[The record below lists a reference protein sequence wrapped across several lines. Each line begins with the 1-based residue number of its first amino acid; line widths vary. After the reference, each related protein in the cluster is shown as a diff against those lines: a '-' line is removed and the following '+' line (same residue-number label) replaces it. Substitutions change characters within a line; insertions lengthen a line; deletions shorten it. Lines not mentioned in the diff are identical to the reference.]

1 MKKLLITVLSLAL
14 AVAASA
20 QTPKE
25 IISRMEERMST
36 FNYEKDGLGM
46 IMDLKMPILGTFSV
60 KALSR
65 GDKMRMEMQK
75 GDAHNITWRDKD
87 TEWDYDVA
95 KNEIVIK
102 RIDPKK
108 ESKNEGDVEM
118 FKGITEGYDVTIAK
132 ETEKLWYLKCK
143 KSKANKNDDDPKNM
157 DLIVEKGTY
166 NPRSLSAKMKG
177 VTVTMRDLT
186 YGVSEKQV
194 TFNAADHP
202 GANIIDKR

>member
-1 MKKLLITVLSLAL
+1 
-14 AVAASA
+14 
-20 QTPKE
+20 
-25 IISRMEERMST
+25 
-36 FNYEKDGLGM
+36 
-46 IMDLKMPILGTFSV
+46 
-60 KALSR
+60 
-65 GDKMRMEMQK
+65 MQK

-108 ESKNEGDVEM
+108 ESKNEGDVEL
-118 FKGITEGYDVTIAK
+118 FKGITEGYNVTIAK

-143 KSKANKNDDDPKNM
+143 KSRANKNDYDPKNM
-157 DLIVEKGTY
+157 DLIVEKGAY